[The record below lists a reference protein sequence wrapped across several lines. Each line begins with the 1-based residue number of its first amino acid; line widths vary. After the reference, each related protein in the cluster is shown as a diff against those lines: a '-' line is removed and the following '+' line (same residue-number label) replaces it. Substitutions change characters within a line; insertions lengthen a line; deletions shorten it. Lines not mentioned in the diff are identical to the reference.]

1 MSYKLRIRDFREKK
15 KMKQSEL
22 ADAIGV
28 SSRVLGGWERME
40 TGVPFEYIPACA
52 HALGVT
58 PNDLCN
64 WYEDHPM
71 TGSPHI
77 SHDEEILLRDYRA
90 ATPERRRALTMTA
103 RDYAGMS
110 KASEVDSRQV
120 EKKKAV

>member
-1 MSYKLRIRDFREKK
+1 MKLKIR
-15 KMKQSEL
+15 EL
-22 ADAIGV
+22 RKARGITQGNLAALLSVDIKTVGNWE
-28 SSRVLGGWERME
+28 LGKTLPDISQAWNIA
-40 TGVPFEYIPACA
+40 V
-52 HALGVT
+52 ALNT
-58 PNDLCN
+58 DLN
-64 WYEDHPM
+64 ELLGWYEDHPM